1 MAENEQEQGQEQK
14 QEHEHEHEHEHER
27 FLHAWVDVNG
37 YMRDDYRLL
46 VATMAARQIKSAPP
60 ELAALA
66 RKAFEAISVPGAR
79 SFFRADLVGQRKALA
94 KTMQGQPQI
103 SALVIALWA
112 GAAESQ
118 INLLKQAGETAG
130 LEFAA
135 DWDWGKGM
143 EGFYDFN
150 DIVLLSTLSDKL
162 GEHMSEQD
170 ADHLKLAA
178 LWLGPAVTNVK
189 ALGEPKEEEETAD
202 GGPPTAQEDSK

>member
-1 MAENEQEQGQEQK
+1 MAENEHEVEHEI
-14 QEHEHEHEHEHER
+14 EHEHDEGHAHEHER
-27 FLHAWVDVNG
+27 FLHPWVDVNG

-60 ELAALA
+60 ELAMLA
-66 RKAFEAISVPGAR
+66 RKAFETIPVPGAR

-94 KTMQGQPQI
+94 RTMPGQPQI

-135 DWDWGKGM
+135 EWDWQKGM

-178 LWLGPAVTNVK
+178 LWLGPAVANAE
-189 ALGEPKEEEETAD
+189 ALGEPKE
-202 GGPPTAQEDSK
+202 QEKDSK